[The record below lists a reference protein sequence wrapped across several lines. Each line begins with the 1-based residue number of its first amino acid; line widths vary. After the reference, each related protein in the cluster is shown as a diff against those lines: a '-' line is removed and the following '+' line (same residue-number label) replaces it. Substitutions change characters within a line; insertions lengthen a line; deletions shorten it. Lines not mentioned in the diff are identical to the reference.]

1 MAQHYPAPFE
11 IHIHGEIILL
21 PDVRIEDLQTA
32 LRPLWRYAGAGSLR
46 EGSISKY
53 EEEPGI
59 QFDAKQSMLRICWT
73 VRGADDFRQ
82 VIDEMCLNLNELTKL
97 GTAIEVTFYDIEFDN
112 DNGSSEHKD
121 GSRDDFM
128 LVFLGPTPAAIMRAQ
143 RDFLVR
149 DVTGLM
155 ERHFAN
161 NELDGVVAAID
172 KLFTNRF
179 DSLVASLELN
189 KPPKHFSSEP
199 KKSDMQQP
207 SSGHNKPRR
216 LH

>member
-1 MAQHYPAPFE
+1 MARHFPAPFE
-11 IHIHGEIILL
+11 IHLHGEIALL
-21 PDVRIEDLQTA
+21 PSVRIEMLQTA

-59 QFDAKQSMLRICWT
+59 QFDPKQSILRICWT
-73 VRGADDFRQ
+73 VRGDNDFRQ
-82 VIDEMCLNLNELTKL
+82 VIDEICLNLNELTKL
-97 GTAIEVTFYDIEFDN
+97 GTALEVTFYDIEFDN
-112 DNGSSEHKD
+112 DNGSSEHKE

-155 ERHFAN
+155 ERHFAS
-161 NELDGVVAAID
+161 NELEGVIAAID

-189 KPPKHFSSEP
+189 KPPKHFPNETT
-199 KKSDMQQP
+199 KGDKQQ